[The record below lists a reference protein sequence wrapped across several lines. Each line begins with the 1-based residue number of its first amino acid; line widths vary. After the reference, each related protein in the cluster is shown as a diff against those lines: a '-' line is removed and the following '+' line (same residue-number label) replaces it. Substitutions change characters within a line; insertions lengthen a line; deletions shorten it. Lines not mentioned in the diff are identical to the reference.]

1 MRITHSL
8 VLTYTHDA
16 GDGFYLGDAN
26 IFTDASGRN
35 VAVTFVCS
43 FASTFTAESDDI
55 EIEAGG
61 EHHGHTS
68 AEGSWEGS
76 FHLHYVAVSFYYF
89 DFLNY
94 HAGGVSETIGHESD
108 FVGNYIAE
116 SKSVFK
122 PFLNINFNV
131 INFISKP
138 FIKIKIFEKRSL
150 P

>member
-1 MRITHSL
+1 MRRIIFILAIKKSV

-16 GDGFYLGDAN
+16 GDGYKLGDAN

-55 EIEAGG
+55 SIEAGK

-89 DFLNY
+89 YFLDN
-94 HAGGVSETIGHESD
+94 
-108 FVGNYIAE
+108 
-116 SKSVFK
+116 K
-122 PFLNINFNV
+122 
-131 INFISKP
+131 
-138 FIKIKIFEKRSL
+138 
-150 P
+150 

>member
-1 MRITHSL
+1 MRVTHSL

-76 FHLHYVAVSFYYF
+76 FHLHYVAVSFCYF

-94 HAGGVSETIGHESD
+94 HAGGVSLRPLIIKAI
-108 FVGNYIAE
+108 FGNYIAE
-116 SKSVFK
+116 LKSVFK
-122 PFLNINFNV
+122 SFLEKDPCLEIIFFS
-131 INFISKP
+131 IAHFDFI
-138 FIKIKIFEKRSL
+138 IHC
-150 P
+150 